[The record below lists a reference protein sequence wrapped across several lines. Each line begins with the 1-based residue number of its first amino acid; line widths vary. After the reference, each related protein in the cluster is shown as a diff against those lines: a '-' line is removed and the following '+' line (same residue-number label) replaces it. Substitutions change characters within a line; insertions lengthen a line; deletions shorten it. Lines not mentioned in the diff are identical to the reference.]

1 MLGEGRLVHWEKLG
15 RAKRDS
21 MYVHDF
27 AWTLLSVM
35 LEGMDVPSG
44 SAAVSYPALMEQPV
58 EAACPELREGQPAV
72 AGARAKRTQSW
83 STSTPHTGLYS

>member
-35 LEGMDVPSG
+35 LEGMDGPVRLGRSLLPCVNGAAYRG
-44 SAAVSYPALMEQPV
+44 SLP
-58 EAACPELREGQPAV
+58 
-72 AGARAKRTQSW
+72 
-83 STSTPHTGLYS
+83 